1 MRRLLFSAGLSVLFA
16 VSLRGQTITAGSIPP
31 APNFGFDPG
40 VATVIDLSFPATSA
54 GTMSSATFIWQSAP
68 CVATVKIKF
77 FRPSGATLIFLAER
91 GPFDVTALTQT
102 VALSP
107 GVAVLA
113 GDLVGIARVVGNC
126 GSPVGQ
132 TPGAAAGF
140 VAYGADITFNV
151 TTATGQVRP
160 NASLAV
166 SATGIASQPP
176 AQAVAAI
183 IPVAISSPGLA
194 GSFFRTGLQAFN
206 ASTAVSTGSFVFRA
220 QGSTAVGASLAYSLS
235 PGQTQSFSDLLAA
248 MGQSGVG
255 TIDVVASGG
264 TAAPVVSVRVYND
277 GGALGT
283 VGFTEDALRLSE
295 ALVGGNRGAL
305 IAPFDLI
312 AFRFN
317 IGVRTL
323 GSGASISFTLRDQTG
338 NVRRTFAQSYPPN
351 FFQQIDATSFFGI
364 APLPNDTLTI
374 DVTAGGAF
382 VYGVTADNRT
392 NDPAI
397 GQAQKVF

>member
-1 MRRLLFSAGLSVLFA
+1 
-16 VSLRGQTITAGSIPP
+16 
-31 APNFGFDPG
+31 
-40 VATVIDLSFPATSA
+40 
-54 GTMSSATFIWQSAP
+54 
-68 CVATVKIKF
+68 
-77 FRPSGATLIFLAER
+77 
-91 GPFDVTALTQT
+91 
-102 VALSP
+102 
-107 GVAVLA
+107 
-113 GDLVGIARVVGNC
+113 
-126 GSPVGQ
+126 
-132 TPGAAAGF
+132 
-140 VAYGADITFNV
+140 
-151 TTATGQVRP
+151 
-160 NASLAV
+160 
-166 SATGIASQPP
+166 
-176 AQAVAAI
+176 
-183 IPVAISSPGLA
+183 
-194 GSFFRTGLQAFN
+194 
-206 ASTAVSTGSFVFRA
+206 
-220 QGSTAVGASLAYSLS
+220 
-235 PGQTQSFSDLLAA
+235 LLAA

-283 VGFTEDALRLSE
+283 VGFTQDALRLSE

-323 GSGASISFTLRDQTG
+323 GSGASIAFTLRDQTG

-364 APLPNDTLTI
+364 VPLPNDTLTI